1 MHDDSLAKVNHLN
14 PTSTRIN
21 AQVAKILV
29 HAFGALPVSEEER
42 ASYLKY
48 GYGNLTREPRTE
60 FTYTLRDAV
69 QYKQLNRQR
78 KKNAQVQQ
86 YVNRLRSRGGRSKR
100 AQKCLLKS
108 LERCY

>member
-1 MHDDSLAKVNHLN
+1 MQDDSLVKVNHLN
-14 PTSTRIN
+14 PMSSRIN
-21 AQVAKILV
+21 AQVAKILMV
-29 HAFGALPVSEEER
+29 AFGAPPVSEEER

-48 GYGNLTREPRTE
+48 GYGNLTREPQTE

-69 QYKQLNRQR
+69 KYKQLNRQR
-78 KKNAQVQQ
+78 KKDAQVQQ

-100 AQKCLLKS
+100 AQKCVMKS